1 MPSHLICCGAI
12 SWTCSLLT
20 GLGFLERKGLLEK
33 AVDPNRADT
42 AFFLDKKKPIYLG
55 GTL

>member
-1 MPSHLICCGAI
+1 M

-20 GLGFLERKGLLEK
+20 GLGFMEHKGLLEK
-33 AVDPNRADT
+33 AVYSNSSDT
-42 AFFLDKKKPIYLG
+42 AFFLDKKKPTYLG